1 MQNTHTYPAL
11 EVTPSLE
18 EPDVAALYRTL
29 ATRLEQ
35 IVRLDVRAP
44 EVVIEDACQFAWGR
58 LVCNFSRVQ
67 RDRALSWL
75 ATTAVREAVRLV
87 RRANRD
93 VALEDGVDVRE
104 EVACRSPAATCEDLI
119 EQRER
124 LELIRLL
131 PERQQRL
138 LWLQALGMSY
148 DEIARYTGCSHR
160 TIERQ
165 VLRARSRI
173 RALAAA

>member
-1 MQNTHTYPAL
+1 MQNMRTSL
-11 EVTPSLE
+11 EVTPALDK
-18 EPDVAALYRTL
+18 PDVGALYRAL
-29 ATRLEQ
+29 STRLEQ
-35 IVRLDVRAP
+35 IVRGDVRAP

-58 LVCNFSRVQ
+58 LVCNFPRVQ

-75 ATTAVREAVRLV
+75 VTTAVREAVRLV
-87 RRANRD
+87 RRDNRD
-93 VALEDGVDVRE
+93 VTLDAGAELGE
-104 EVACRSPAATCEDLI
+104 EVACRSPAAACEDLI

-124 LELIRLL
+124 LRLIRQL

-160 TIERQ
+160 TVERQ
-165 VLRARSRI
+165 LLRARSRI
-173 RALAAA
+173 RALGAA

>member
-1 MQNTHTYPAL
+1 MQNMRVGLEEAPAL
-11 EVTPSLE
+11 DKS
-18 EPDVAALYRTL
+18 DVAALYRAL

-58 LVCNFSRVQ
+58 LVGNFPRLQ
-67 RDRALSWL
+67 RDCALSWL
-75 ATTAVREAVRLV
+75 VTTAVREAVRLV
-87 RRANRD
+87 QRD
-93 VALEDGVDVRE
+93 IRNVAIEDGAEIRE
-104 EVACRSPAATCEDLI
+104 EVACRAPAAASEDLI

-124 LELIRLL
+124 LRLVRQL

-165 VLRARSRI
+165 LSRARSRI
-173 RALAAA
+173 RALSAT